1 MPSNLGARHLQ
12 KRTAM
17 GFQSGADEAGRKSM
31 EDMVMNE
38 VKRVFNPEFLNRL
51 DEVIIFNPLGDE
63 DLLRIIDLL
72 VGQLNDTL
80 IHRQGQ
86 IVVSPGAR
94 QWIIEKTWAGRS
106 YWGRPPPRA
115 FQKDLENPPPHAL
128 LPESIPKP

>member
-1 MPSNLGARHLQ
+1 MTSNLGARHLQ

-80 IHRQGQ
+80 IHRQVQ
-86 IVVSPGAR
+86 NVVSPETR
-94 QWIIEKTWAGRS
+94 QWILAKTVADRNYGA
-106 YWGRPPPRA
+106 RPLRRA
-115 FQKDLENPPPHAL
+115 LQKHVEDP
-128 LPESIPKP
+128 LPEALIQCGS